1 MNNFKILIVDDEPKI
16 CNLLKEILDAE
27 GYETDTAL
35 NGADALEKIED
46 GEIDLVLLDI
56 KLPDIDGI
64 ALLKKIKKHSS
75 DISVI
80 MISAFGTVQLAVEA
94 LKNGAEDFLEKPLET
109 TRVLITIKN
118 VLEKCILRKERNLF
132 KNELLRGYE
141 IIGKSEGIKRVME
154 LIKRIGPTNSEVLI
168 LGETG
173 TGKELVARNLHII
186 SERTGAPFVKVN
198 CAALPGELIESEL
211 FGYEKGAFTGA
222 FKRKPGQF
230 ELAHKGT
237 LFLDEIGDMPLPAQ
251 AKVLRAIEDKEIV
264 RLGGTRTIKI
274 DVRIIAATNQDL
286 GLLIKEKR
294 FREDLFHRINVLKIQ
309 LPPLRERKEDI
320 PILAEHFLKKACID
334 NNRPL
339 KKLTNQ
345 VFHLLQNYDW
355 PGNVRELE
363 HLMNKVTILVD
374 KNTIDISDMKK
385 IMGIEDSIQ
394 ELKRYKMDT
403 VKSKFEREYIISVL
417 NQTDWHISA
426 AARILGINRSTLFR
440 KMKRLG
446 IKK

>member
-320 PILAEHFLKKACID
+320 SILAEHFLKKACID